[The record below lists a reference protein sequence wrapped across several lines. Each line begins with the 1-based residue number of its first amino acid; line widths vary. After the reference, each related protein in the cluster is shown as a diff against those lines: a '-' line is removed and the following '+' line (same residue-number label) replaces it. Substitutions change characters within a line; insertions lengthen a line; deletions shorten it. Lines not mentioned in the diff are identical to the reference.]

1 MMLLQVELWK
11 VILEGESR
19 KAFLNG
25 SNAKRRRDM
34 NRNRRKKLK
43 TKFFTL
49 SNAREERKARDG
61 KVRWCLVHAT
71 ESVILDSNP
80 ENCGSH
86 GKKSC
91 LVQRI

>member
-1 MMLLQVELWK
+1 M
-11 VILEGESR
+11 
-19 KAFLNG
+19 NG

-61 KVRWCLVHAT
+61 KV
-71 ESVILDSNP
+71 SVWSWDPLKINGRLRN
-80 ENCGSH
+80 
-86 GKKSC
+86 
-91 LVQRI
+91 

>member
-1 MMLLQVELWK
+1 MMLLQVERWK

-43 TKFFTL
+43 NKFFTL

-61 KVRWCLVHAT
+61 KA
-71 ESVILDSNP
+71 SVWSLDSLKINGRLR
-80 ENCGSH
+80 N
-86 GKKSC
+86 
-91 LVQRI
+91 

>member
-61 KVRWCLVHAT
+61 KV
-71 ESVILDSNP
+71 SVWSLDPLKFNGRLR
-80 ENCGSH
+80 N
-86 GKKSC
+86 
-91 LVQRI
+91 